1 MPATTEWF
9 KRLPSGGLTMAYFL
23 ICAVMVAA
31 GLVAPAQADPNAA
44 SINFAVMR
52 NGAQI
57 GTNKISLGHD
67 GAETTVQD
75 DTHVAVGFG
84 PLTLYRYDQ
93 SETERWAEGR
103 LVAMN
108 AKTDDNGTEYSTSAQ
123 AKDGKLVIRA
133 DDKVREAPPT
143 AVPMSLWNPVLVE
156 SEVALDPKDGS
167 LQPMKVIDRGEE
179 KLLIQGKQRPAHH
192 YEIVT
197 MFPQDVWY
205 DDNHQ
210 LVQVELKGRDG
221 STIRYQLM

>member
-1 MPATTEWF
+1 MTY
-9 KRLPSGGLTMAYFL
+9 RL
-23 ICAVMVAA
+23 ICMVMVTV
-31 GLVAPAQADPNAA
+31 GLVATAQADPNAA

-57 GTNKISLGHD
+57 GTDKINVGHE
-67 GAETTVQD
+67 GVETTVQN
-75 DTHVAVGFG
+75 DTHVTVGFG
-84 PLTLYRYDQ
+84 MLTLYRYDQ
-93 SETERWAEGR
+93 SETERWADGR

-108 AKTDDNGTEYSTSAQ
+108 ARTDDNGTEHNTSAQ
-123 AKDGKLVIRA
+123 ARDGKLVIRA
-133 DDKVREAPPT
+133 DDKVSEAPPT

-167 LQPMKVIDRGEE
+167 VQPMKVIDRGEE
-179 KLLIQGKQRPAHH
+179 KLVIQGKERPAHH

-197 MFPQDVWY
+197 KFPQDVWY